1 MFVNCLYDIFQYAD
15 KNNINSCIENV
26 ANQYN
31 YMIVHIIFIFSVF
44 HVTLHVNE

>member
-1 MFVNCLYDIFQYAD
+1 MGHPTMQ
-15 KNNINSCIENV
+15 ENDT
-26 ANQYN
+26 AKLTPTQYN